1 MANPNYVHLIRDIP
15 DFPQP
20 GVMFRDITP
29 LLSDPIAYRRAIADL
44 GAAHRGRVI
53 DQVVAIEARGYLLGA
68 PLALELGVGLVPVRK
83 QGKLPSETYRAEYA
97 LEYGEAV
104 IEMHRD
110 SLLAHHRVLL
120 VDDVLATGGT
130 MAAAIDLI
138 QQAGAIIAGIAVLIE
153 LEALGGRHKLAGY
166 PLTSLITL

>member
-1 MANPNYVHLIRDIP
+1 
-15 DFPQP
+15 
-20 GVMFRDITP
+20 
-29 LLSDPIAYRRAIADL
+29 
-44 GAAHRGRVI
+44 
-53 DQVVAIEARGYLLGA
+53 
-68 PLALELGVGLVPVRK
+68 VRK

-153 LEALGGRHKLAGY
+153 LEALDGRHKLAGY